1 MNIESIIPVS
11 KVNAIVH
18 EEERLRLPDS
28 EKIGAHQQDQEE
40 KPGTQQKLA
49 EAIRQ
54 INQTME
60 IYNTELRF
68 TIHEASGEIMVKVV
82 KSETGEVIREIPPEY
97 ILKIVT
103 YVKEILGLLL
113 DKFV

>member
-1 MNIESIIPVS
+1 MNIEGISPVS
-11 KVNAIVH
+11 KISAIAQ
-18 EEERLRLPDS
+18 EKERPRLPDS
-28 EKIGAHQQDQEE
+28 EQIGAHQQNQEE
-40 KPGTQQKLA
+40 RPGTQQELA

-68 TIHEASGEIMVKVV
+68 TVHETSGEIMVKVV

-97 ILKIVT
+97 VLRIVT
-103 YVKEILGLLL
+103 YVREMLGLLL